1 MTEEEEFFAWL
12 DGELDDDA
20 AARVAARVEADPELQ
35 AMAEDHRTMQAG
47 LRAAFDPVMEAEP
60 VMPIQAIAPVAAN
73 DNRAWWKPSAIAAS
87 LAAVLL
93 VGVQIGQGGDV
104 AIAVEQDGR
113 MIAAAS
119 LDNALDTQLAS
130 APAGDVRIG
139 LTYRDGEGNICRS
152 FEALAQSGIACRSGD
167 DWAIETL
174 LSNRGQ
180 DGDFRMASGGD
191 PRLAAIIDD
200 MIIGEPLDAA
210 SERDAKAAGWSS
222 ED

>member
-12 DGELDDDA
+12 DGELDDDT
-20 AARVAARVEADPELQ
+20 AARVAVRVEADPELQ
-35 AMAEDHRTMQAG
+35 AMAEEHRAMQAG

-60 VMPIQAIAPVAAN
+60 VMPIQAVAPAAAN

-87 LAAVLL
+87 LAAALL
-93 VGVQIGQGGDV
+93 LGVQIGQGGDA

-130 APAGDVRIG
+130 APAGEVRIG

-152 FEALAQSGIACRSGD
+152 FEAPAQSGIACRSGE
-167 DWAIETL
+167 DWVIETL
-174 LSNRGQ
+174 LSSQGQ
-180 DGDFRMASGGD
+180 GGDFRMASGGD
-191 PRLAAIIDD
+191 PRIAAFVDD
-200 MIIGEPLDAA
+200 MIAGDPLDAE
-210 SERDAKAAGWSS
+210 SERIAKATGWKSIR
-222 ED
+222 